1 MERKYRDIRGLYKLS
16 QVLFDRFGAS
26 LPAVEPFDPV
36 VTAEPGLLA
45 LGIPAAVALNQLDR
59 LVPGNLPVEIF
70 EKLTVADRLQRIAVP
85 QRVECPRLPFQTFG
99 HHPVDPSSIRR

>member
-26 LPAVEPFDPV
+26 SPAVEPFDPV

-45 LGIPAAVALNQLDR
+45 LGIPAAVALNQASIALSR
-59 LVPGNLPVEIF
+59 VIF
-70 EKLTVADRLQRIAVP
+70 PSK
-85 QRVECPRLPFQTFG
+85 CPKNSR
-99 HHPVDPSSIRR
+99 